1 MATLILSTVGTMI
14 GGPIGGTIG
23 SLIGSQID
31 RAVFK
36 PAGREGPRL
45 KELAVTSSSYGT
57 PIPRYFGTMRAAG
70 SVIWATDL
78 VETSETTGGGK
89 SSPSVKTYSYSCSF
103 AVALASRPIA
113 SLGRI
118 WADGR
123 LLRGAAGDLKVG
135 GVLRVHQGYGDQA
148 PDPLLASAEGAQC
161 PAFRGLAYCVFESLQ
176 LEEFGNRIPTLA
188 FEITSD
194 EGEVSMVEVL
204 APLEADASIDRRLE
218 GLSGFSDEGGPVLA
232 SLELLDR
239 VYPLACDVGAGPLAI
254 RPRDPSDVPA
264 VTLPEA
270 VVDPANESF
279 GGAYGQL
286 STRRTDHSQL
296 PTALRYYDIAR
307 DYQPGLQRTGGRAVA
322 GQNSVIDFPGALEA
336 RTALHLIDAMAER
349 EGMAGDRLQWRMAEL
364 DERIAPGAV
373 VAVPGRP
380 GRWRVES
387 WEWRETGVELEL
399 TREPGA
405 ALPPAVSDP
414 GRNLETPDEVA
425 TPTLLMA
432 SEVPWDG
439 LGSRDERQVIAAASS
454 TTSGWTGAMLYAD
467 HGGSLSPIRGT
478 GRQRSVV
485 GTLSTPLP
493 PADPAIIDR
502 VTAFDV
508 TLASPDFELA
518 SRPLESLAA
527 GSSRL
532 LVGAELLQ
540 FAHAESLGGGVWRLS
555 GLLRGRGGTEA
566 AALAGTAA
574 GANVVL
580 LDDRPIRLEAA
591 DLGSAEAIA
600 AIGLAD
606 DTPAEAMI
614 ANAGLT
620 LKPLVPVHPRV
631 TIATDGSVALGWTRR
646 ARGAWSWSGTVE
658 PPLAEEF
665 ERYVVGLG
673 DTDLPNAAW
682 EVSAPL
688 LEFSAPDWAALGAD
702 HPGKPLWVRQ
712 IGNSARSDPLYLTT
726 LA

>member
-1 MATLILSTVGTMI
+1 MATLILTTVGTVL
-14 GGPIGGTIG
+14 GGPIGGALG
-23 SLIGSQID
+23 SLLGNQID

-36 PAGREGPRL
+36 PGGREGPRL

-113 SLGRI
+113 RLGRI

-135 GVLRVHQGYGDQA
+135 GMLRVHQGYGDQQ
-148 PDPLLASAEGAQC
+148 PDPLLASAEGALC

-176 LEEFGNRIPTLA
+176 LAEFGNRIPTLA

-194 EGEVSMVEVL
+194 DGEVSLVEL
-204 APLEADASIDRRLE
+204 LEPLEAEAAITRGLE
-218 GLSGFSDEGGPVLA
+218 GLGGFSDEGGPVLA

-254 RPRDPSDVPA
+254 RPRDPAAAPA
-264 VTLPEA
+264 ATLPEA

-279 GGAYGQL
+279 GGAYGQM
-286 STRRTDHSQL
+286 SSRRTDHSKL
-296 PTALRYYDIAR
+296 PSTMRYYDVAR
-307 DYQPGLQRTGGRAVA
+307 DYQPGLQRAGGQAPA
-322 GQNSVIDFPGALEA
+322 GQSTVIDFPGALQA
-336 RTALHLIDAMAER
+336 GTALHLIEALATR
-349 EGMAGDRLQWRMAEL
+349 EGVAGDRLQWRMAEL
-364 DERIAPGAV
+364 DDRIAPGAV

-380 GRWRVES
+380 GKWRVES
-387 WEWRETGVELEL
+387 WEWRDTGVELEL

-405 ALPPAVSDP
+405 ALPPAIGDP

-425 TPTLLMA
+425 TPTVLMA
-432 SEVPWDG
+432 SELPWDG

-454 TTSGWTGAMLYAD
+454 STSGWTGAMLYAD
-467 HGGSLSPIRGT
+467 HGGSLSPLRGT
-478 GRQRSVV
+478 GRQRAVV
-485 GTLSTPLP
+485 GTLSSPLP

-502 VTAFDV
+502 TATFDI

-527 GSSRL
+527 GANRL

-540 FAHAESLGGGVWRLS
+540 FAHAESVGGAVWRLS

-566 AALAGTAA
+566 AAFAGTAA

-580 LDDRPIRLEAA
+580 LDERPIRLATA
-591 DLGSAEAIA
+591 DLGTAEAIA

-606 DTPAEAMI
+606 DMPAEATI

-620 LKPLVPVHPRV
+620 LRPLVPVHPRL
-631 TIATDGSVALGWTRR
+631 ALAADGSATLSWTRR

-658 PPLAEEF
+658 PPLTEEF

-673 DTDLPNAAW
+673 DTELPEALW
-682 EVSAPL
+682 EVTAPM
-688 LEFSAPDWAALGAD
+688 LEFSAPDWAALRAG
-702 HPGKPLWVRQ
+702 HSGKALWVRQ

>member
-1 MATLILSTVGTMI
+1 MATLILTTVGTAL
-14 GGPIGGTIG
+14 GGPIGGALG
-23 SLIGSQID
+23 SLLGNQID

-36 PAGREGPRL
+36 PGGREGPRL

-113 SLGRI
+113 RLGRI

-135 GVLRVHQGYGDQA
+135 GVLRVHQGYGDQQ
-148 PDPLLASAEGAQC
+148 PDPLLASAEGALC

-176 LEEFGNRIPTLA
+176 LAEFGNRIPTLA

-194 EGEVSMVEVL
+194 DGEVSLVEL
-204 APLEADASIDRRLE
+204 LEPLEAGAAITRGLE
-218 GLSGFSDEGGPVLA
+218 GLGGFSDEGGPVLA

-254 RPRDPSDVPA
+254 RPRDPAAAPTA
-264 VTLPEA
+264 TLPEA

-279 GGAYGQL
+279 GGAYGQM
-286 STRRTDHSQL
+286 STRRTDHSKL
-296 PTALRYYDIAR
+296 PSAMRYYDVAR
-307 DYQPGLQRTGGRAVA
+307 DYQPGLQRAGGQAPA
-322 GQNSVIDFPGALEA
+322 GQNTVIDFPGALQA
-336 RTALHLIDAMAER
+336 GTALHLIEAMATR
-349 EGMAGDRLQWRMAEL
+349 EGVAGDRLQWRMAEL
-364 DERIAPGAV
+364 DARIAPGAL

-380 GRWRVES
+380 GKWRVES
-387 WEWRETGVELEL
+387 WEWRDTGVELEL

-405 ALPPAVSDP
+405 ALPPAIGDP

-425 TPTLLMA
+425 TPTVLMA
-432 SEVPWDG
+432 SELPWDG

-467 HGGSLSPIRGT
+467 HGGSLSPLRGT
-478 GRQRSVV
+478 GRQRAVV
-485 GTLSTPLP
+485 GTLSSPLP

-502 VTAFDV
+502 TATIDV
-508 TLASPDFELA
+508 TLASSDFELA
-518 SRPLESLAA
+518 SRPFESLAA
-527 GSSRL
+527 GANRL

-540 FAHAESLGGGVWRLS
+540 FAQAESVGGAVWRLS

-580 LDDRPIRLEAA
+580 LDERPIRLETA
-591 DLGSAEAIA
+591 DLGTAAGVA

-606 DTPAEAMI
+606 DVPAVATI

-631 TIATDGSVALGWTRR
+631 TVAADGSATLNWTRR

-665 ERYVVGLG
+665 ERYTVGLG
-673 DTDLPNAAW
+673 DTVLPEALW
-682 EVSAPL
+682 EVTAPAL
-688 LEFSAPDWAALGAD
+688 QFSSPDWSALHAE
-702 HPGKPLWVRQ
+702 HSGKALWVRQ
-712 IGNSARSDPLYLTT
+712 VGNSARSDPLYLTT

>member
-1 MATLILSTVGTMI
+1 MATLILTTVGTAL
-14 GGPIGGTIG
+14 GGPIGGALG
-23 SLIGSQID
+23 SLLGNQID

-36 PAGREGPRL
+36 PGGRVGPRL

-113 SLGRI
+113 RLGRI

-135 GVLRVHQGYGDQA
+135 GMLRVHQGYGDQQ
-148 PDPLLASAEGAQC
+148 PDPLLASAEGALC

-176 LEEFGNRIPTLA
+176 LAEFGNRIPTLA

-194 EGEVSMVEVL
+194 DGEVSLVEL
-204 APLEADASIDRRLE
+204 LEPLEADAAITRGLE
-218 GLSGFSDEGGPVLA
+218 GLGGFSDEGGPVLA

-254 RPRDPSDVPA
+254 HPRDPAAAPA
-264 VTLPEA
+264 ATLPEA

-279 GGAYGQL
+279 GGAYGQM
-286 STRRTDHSQL
+286 STRRTDHSKL
-296 PTALRYYDIAR
+296 PSAMRYYDVAR
-307 DYQPGLQRTGGRAVA
+307 DYQPGLQRAGGQAPA
-322 GQNSVIDFPGALEA
+322 GQSTVIDFPGALQA
-336 RTALHLIDAMAER
+336 GTALRLIEAMATR
-349 EGMAGDRLQWRMAEL
+349 EGVAGDRLQWRMAEL
-364 DERIAPGAV
+364 DARIAPGAL

-380 GRWRVES
+380 GKWRVES
-387 WEWRETGVELEL
+387 WEWRDTGVELEL

-405 ALPPAVSDP
+405 ALPPAIGDP

-425 TPTLLMA
+425 TPTVLMA
-432 SEVPWDG
+432 SELPWDG
-439 LGSRDERQVIAAASS
+439 LGTRDERQVIAAASS
-454 TTSGWTGAMLYAD
+454 STSGWTGAMLYAD
-467 HGGSLSPIRGT
+467 HGGSLSPLRGT
-478 GRQRSVV
+478 RRQRAVV
-485 GTLSTPLP
+485 GTLSSLLP

-502 VTAFDV
+502 TAAVDV

-527 GSSRL
+527 GANRL

-540 FAHAESLGGGVWRLS
+540 FAHAESIGGSVWRLS

-566 AALAGTAA
+566 AALTGTAA

-580 LDDRPIRLEAA
+580 LDERPIRLDAA
-591 DLGSAEAIA
+591 DLGTAEAIA

-606 DTPAEAMI
+606 DVPAEATI

-620 LKPLVPVHPRV
+620 LRPLVPVHPRL
-631 TIATDGSVALGWTRR
+631 TLAADGSATLSWTRR

-665 ERYVVGLG
+665 ERYAVGLG
-673 DTDLPNAAW
+673 DTELPEAQW
-682 EVSAPL
+682 EVTAPTL
-688 LEFSAPDWAALGAD
+688 QFSAPDWAALRAE
-702 HPGKPLWVRQ
+702 HPGKALWVRQ

>member
-1 MATLILSTVGTMI
+1 MATLILTTVGTAL
-14 GGPIGGTIG
+14 GGPIGGALG
-23 SLIGSQID
+23 SLLGNQID

-36 PAGREGPRL
+36 PSAREGPRL
-45 KELAVTSSSYGT
+45 KELVVTSSSYGT

-89 SSPSVKTYSYSCSF
+89 SSPSVKTFSYSCSF

-135 GVLRVHQGYGDQA
+135 GVLRVHHGYGDQT
-148 PDPLLASAEGAQC
+148 PDPLLASTEGALC

-176 LEEFGNRIPTLA
+176 LAEFGNRIPTLA

-194 EGEVSMVEVL
+194 EGEVSLVEL
-204 APLEADASIDRRLE
+204 LEPLEADAAITRGLE
-218 GLSGFSDEGGPVLA
+218 GLRGFSDEGGPVLS
-232 SLELLDR
+232 SLELLDQ
-239 VYPLACDVGAGPLAI
+239 VYPLSCDVGAGPLSI
-254 RPRDPSDVPA
+254 RPRDPASA
-264 VTLPEA
+264 SAAILPEA
-270 VVDPANESF
+270 VVDPSNESF

-286 STRRTDHSQL
+286 ATRRTDHSKV
-296 PTALRYYDIAR
+296 PSALRYYDIAR
-307 DYQPGLQRTGGRAVA
+307 DYQPGLQRTGGRAQA
-322 GQNSVIDFPGALEA
+322 GQNAVIDFPGALQA
-336 RTALHLIDAMAER
+336 GTALHLIDAMATR
-349 EGMAGDRLQWRMAEL
+349 EGVAGDRLQWRMAEL

-373 VAVPGRP
+373 VTVPGRP
-380 GRWRVES
+380 GKWRVGS
-387 WEWRETGVELEL
+387 WEWRETGIELEL
-399 TREPGA
+399 TREPGS
-405 ALPPAVSDP
+405 ALPPAISDP

-432 SEVPWDG
+432 SELPWDG

-478 GRQRSVV
+478 GRQRAIV
-485 GTLSTPLP
+485 GTLTTPLP

-502 VTAFDV
+502 TAAFDI
-508 TLASPDFELA
+508 TLTSPDFELA

-527 GSSRL
+527 GSNRL

-540 FAHAESLGGGVWRLS
+540 FAHAESLGGAVWRLS

-566 AALAGTAA
+566 AALDGTAA
-574 GANVVL
+574 GAKVIL
-580 LDDRPIRLEAA
+580 LDGRPIRLDAA
-591 DLGSAEAIA
+591 DLGAASAIA

-606 DTPAEAMI
+606 DSPAEAAI

-631 TIATDGSVALGWTRR
+631 TVAADESVTLERFPHVLTRKGFPYGRGSD
-646 ARGAWSWSGTVE
+646 SS
-658 PPLAEEF
+658 F
-665 ERYVVGLG
+665 
-673 DTDLPNAAW
+673 
-682 EVSAPL
+682 L
-688 LEFSAPDWAALGAD
+688 LEAGGQ
-702 HPGKPLWVRQ
+702 HG
-712 IGNSARSDPLYLTT
+712 
-726 LA
+726 